1 MKNGFI
7 KRCLCIIGLFFMI
20 AYYCAVIVDCA
31 SHKYIL
37 GVILASFITILMT
50 VDFIRLIFNFI
61 KDENISN
68 NR

>member
-31 SHKYIL
+31 SNNYTL
-37 GVILASFITILMT
+37 GVILASMITIAIT
-50 VDFIRLIFNFI
+50 VDFIRMTFKIVEDYG
-61 KDENISN
+61 KS
-68 NR
+68 